1 LSKTTGFF
9 FTAVINNFFGIG
21 VGFVGGLVLIFGFVL
36 IFFLIG
42 FFGFV
47 LIFLIINNLLQ
58 DLIFKIISTILLMT
72 CILCEKNS
80 VEFWFGSLCAK
91 CRRVKHLLSIFNERV
106 YEVLEEVLIKNEDEQ
121 DVKIKEELKIELTK
135 NEYNLRNKKKNTT
148 E

>member
-1 LSKTTGFF
+1 LNANKILVIGRSLKSKKIPNAFRVSKTLKRILKELNLIFYRILSRNRILSK
-9 FTAVINNFFGIG
+9 I
-21 VGFVGGLVLIFGFVL
+21 LY
-36 IFFLIG
+36 
-42 FFGFV
+42 
-47 LIFLIINNLLQ
+47 
-58 DLIFKIISTILLMT
+58 LIFKIISTILLMT